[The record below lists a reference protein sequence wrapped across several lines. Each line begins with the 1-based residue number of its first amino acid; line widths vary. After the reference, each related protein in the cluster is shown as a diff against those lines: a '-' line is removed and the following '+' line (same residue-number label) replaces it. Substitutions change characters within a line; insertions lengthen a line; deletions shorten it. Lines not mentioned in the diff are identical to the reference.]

1 MFNPFLQTEPRK
13 KRWQIIG
20 GNEESTAQK
29 QGRILDSMPEQ
40 PSMGLWM
47 CRLLIRMGKKLARE
61 DTALKSAREHA

>member
-20 GNEESTAQK
+20 GNEESTAQR

-40 PSMGLWM
+40 PSVGLWM
-47 CRLLIRMGKKLARE
+47 GRLLIRMGQKLAKEDVDLKISRE
-61 DTALKSAREHA
+61 NA